1 MPIRIQQKTSTGGIK
16 DLFTYSPS
24 HADWIQAVAVP
35 ANGILSLPVSYM
47 VGKDKVTLIID
58 GISLTSNNFSLMGTS
73 GASSNTIKM
82 LFPVRKGAE
91 CSISITGV

>member
-24 HADWIQAVAVP
+24 HADWIQAVAIP
-35 ANGILSLPVSYM
+35 ANGTLTLPVSYM
-47 VGKDKVTLIID
+47 TGKDKVTLVID

-73 GASSNTIKM
+73 GATSNTVTM

-91 CSISITGV
+91 CSVSITGD